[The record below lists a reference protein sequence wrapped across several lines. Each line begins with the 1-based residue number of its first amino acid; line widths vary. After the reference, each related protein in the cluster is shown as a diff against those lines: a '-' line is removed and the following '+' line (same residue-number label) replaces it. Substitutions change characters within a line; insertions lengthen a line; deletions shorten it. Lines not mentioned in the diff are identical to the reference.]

1 MMKQVMLKAW
11 EIAREG
17 VKKFGG
23 KVKEYFAEAL
33 RMAWRIVKKGG
44 SNMEKVQLVGTE
56 KQVAWAEDLRKVV
69 VASFEIAKEFAK
81 NSDYSQEKL
90 QNAINYFEKEILN
103 QKKAEFYID
112 KFQAVNVRELKK
124 VLNSDVEYK
133 HIKISDIIRNV
144 DFRQFRDDF
153 SKKGYKFAK
162 GLSVLQ
168 MALRDY
174 EAFEKN
180 LAFVE
185 GKLK

>member
-1 MMKQVMLKAW
+1 MKQVMLKAW

-44 SNMEKVQLVGTE
+44 SNMKKVKLVGSP
-56 KQVAWAEDLRKVV
+56 KQIAWAEDLRKVV

-81 NSDYSQEKL
+81 NSDYNQERL
-90 QNAINYFEKEILN
+90 QNAINYFENEVLSKE
-103 QKKAEFYID
+103 KAEFYID
-112 KFQAVNVRELKK
+112 KFQTINVRELKK
-124 VLNSDVEYK
+124 LLNSDVEYK

-153 SKKGYKFAK
+153 REKGYKFAK

>member
-1 MMKQVMLKAW
+1 MKQVMLKAW

-44 SNMEKVQLVGTE
+44 SNMKKVQLVGTE

-69 VASFEIAKEFAK
+69 VGAFEIAKELSK
-81 NSDYSQEKL
+81 ESSYDQERLK
-90 QNAINYFEKEILN
+90 NAIEYFEKEVLS
-103 QKKAEFYID
+103 QTSAKFYINN
-112 KFQAVNVRELKK
+112 FQAINVRELKK
-124 VLNSDVEYK
+124 LLNSDVEYK

-174 EAFEKN
+174 QAFEN
-180 LAFVE
+180 NMDFVE
-185 GKLK
+185 AKLK